1 MISTKRIF
9 KYPFFRTGEFTST
22 TSKTTSW
29 YRILKRAQISRAQY
43 DLGTFIATAP
53 ISDKDSASLFGRL
66 SFGLEPEA
74 KFAIEKETGV
84 ISLNSQLDY
93 ESKSE
98 WNVVIVATDGGGLTT
113 RCKFVVLVEDAN
125 EAAPVFQHPT
135 SDDLELLINENEQE
149 KAEIF
154 SVKAIDPDFNPLSSQ
169 GPKVTYKLDGAQEL
183 LKIDEISGE
192 VTLNKSIAQLQE
204 DQKTFRI
211 IAFWFH
217 FLFSIDLA
225 DGAGSNKIINKCPLE
240 LHLLQMFAAI

>member
-1 MISTKRIF
+1 
-9 KYPFFRTGEFTST
+9 
-22 TSKTTSW
+22 
-29 YRILKRAQISRAQY
+29 
-43 DLGTFIATAP
+43 
-53 ISDKDSASLFGRL
+53 L

-74 KFAIEKETGV
+74 KFAIEADTGV
-84 ISLNSQLDY
+84 ISLNSKLDY

-98 WNVVIVATDGGGLTT
+98 WNLVIVASDGGGLTT

-169 GPKVTYKLDGAQEL
+169 GPKMTYKLEGAQEL

-192 VTLNKSIAQLQE
+192 VTLNKSIEEIEE

-211 IAFWFH
+211 IVTVR
-217 FLFSIDLA
+217 
-225 DGAGSNKIINKCPLE
+225 KIQKI
-240 LHLLQMFAAI
+240 